1 MWFNFQASLSH
12 FIFVKTTAV
21 FIRQVLENFDFIEP
35 PALVF
40 RLFLKNFK
48 LYGITCGNA
57 QKYLQDFRLYL
68 TNVSGSIP
76 RQVLQIL
83 HV

>member
-1 MWFNFQASLSH
+1 MIQFLDKPYNFT
-12 FIFVKTTAV
+12 FVKTTAV

-35 PALVF
+35 PVLVL

-48 LYGITCGNA
+48 LYGITCGNS
-57 QKYLQDFRLYL
+57 QKYLQDFRPYL
-68 TNVSGSIP
+68 TTVSGSIP

-83 HV
+83 HL